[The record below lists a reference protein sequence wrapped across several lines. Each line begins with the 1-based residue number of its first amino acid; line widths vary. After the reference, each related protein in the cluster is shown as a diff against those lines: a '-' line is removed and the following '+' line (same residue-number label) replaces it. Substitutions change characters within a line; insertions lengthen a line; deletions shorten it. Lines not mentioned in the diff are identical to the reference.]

1 MIIREDI
8 FINSTKEKV
17 WSTFTDL
24 TCWVNW
30 NTVLKD
36 VYSKEKS
43 LTRGESL
50 KCTLRPFFFT
60 VKVELRIEEVAPYER
75 IVWVAIKKG
84 LKARHEFLFE
94 DNDNDNVF
102 NAGVFIVKNCPLGLQ
117 FIKECIQYLKI
128 NCKGTAKKY
137 DLNTEWA
144 GMCYEQGI
152 MNKLIDTKY
161 KYYNGVITI
170 PSYIINNTHC
180 Q

>member
-17 WSTFTDL
+17 WSAFTDL

-50 KCTLRPFFFT
+50 KCTLRPFFFP
-60 VKVELRIEEVAPYER
+60 VKVELRIEEVVSYER

-94 DNDNDNVF
+94 GNDNGVHVISRETFTGFLTAGSGLLLPVKRMKTLTKVF
-102 NAGVFIVKNCPLGLQ
+102 LSDLQ
-117 FIKECIQYLKI
+117 K
-128 NCKGTAKKY
+128 A
-137 DLNTEWA
+137 A
-144 GMCYEQGI
+144 EQ
-152 MNKLIDTKY
+152 
-161 KYYNGVITI
+161 
-170 PSYIINNTHC
+170 
-180 Q
+180 